1 MKTLSGGRDLEFEAV
16 SDLIGEMSFKIKTQ
30 TLSNIKRKA
39 EQDKE
44 SSLGIKKSHNFFQE
58 PEKFKKELEE
68 DLKHKKIEELYVEP
82 QVQNAETIE
91 KETKKKDKEFCDL
104 K

>member
-44 SSLGIKKSHNFFQE
+44 SNLDIKKSHDFFEE
-58 PEKFKKELEE
+58 PKKFKEELEE
-68 DLKHKKIEELYVEP
+68 DLYKDLEHKNIGELYVEP
-82 QVQNAETIE
+82 QVRDVETVE
-91 KETKKKDKEFCDL
+91 KET
-104 K
+104 

>member
-1 MKTLSGGRDLEFEAV
+1 MKTLSGGRDLESEAV

-44 SSLGIKKSHNFFQE
+44 SSLDIKKSHDFFEE
-58 PEKFKKELEE
+58 PEKFKEELEE
-68 DLKHKKIEELYVEP
+68 DLYKDLEHKNIEELYVEP
-82 QVQNAETIE
+82 QVQDAETIE
-91 KETKKKDKEFCDL
+91 KET
-104 K
+104 